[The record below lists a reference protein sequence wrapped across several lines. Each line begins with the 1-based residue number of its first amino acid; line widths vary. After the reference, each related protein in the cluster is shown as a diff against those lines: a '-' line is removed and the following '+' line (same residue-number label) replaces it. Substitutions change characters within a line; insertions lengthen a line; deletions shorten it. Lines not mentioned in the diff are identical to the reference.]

1 MNVNKNQSGTP
12 IVIGIDHGYGNIK
25 TASSCFRTSVK
36 AYDTEPTFTSNML
49 VYNGRYYIIGEGHKE
64 FIPEKQNDDD
74 YYILT
79 LAAVGRELY
88 ARNLE
93 SASVFLAAGLPL
105 TWVGEQKDEF
115 KAYLLRESHV
125 DFVYKR
131 QEFHVD
137 FVGAEIFPQGFAAV
151 AGQLGTFRG
160 VNMICDIGNGTMNV
174 MFITDCRPQSANMFT
189 EKFGTNQC
197 MLNIREQL
205 MRKFGS
211 IPDDAIIENVLRS
224 ATAFSAA
231 SCSCFAFSAAS
242 FAWIW
247 ADSWARKSNASCME
261 FFFRG
266 AEGSAD
272 FPIFKTLDLNVNGGI
287 GSLGLAGFDVCCCF
301 GSGGFLPFPISASHA
316 IVASHWLNGFRGFSS
331 ACRCF
336 SLARASSFAKAIARS

>member
-1 MNVNKNQSGTP
+1 MNVNKDQSGTP

-93 SASVFLAAGLPL
+93 SAAVYLAAGLPL
-105 TWVGEQKDEF
+105 TWVSEQKEEF
-115 KAYLLRESHV
+115 KAYLLREPHV
-125 DFVYKR
+125 DFIFKKR
-131 QEFHVD
+131 TFHVD
-137 FVGAEIFPQGFAAV
+137 FVGADIFPQGFAAV
-151 AGQLGTFRG
+151 AGQLSSFRG

-174 MFITDCRPQSANMFT
+174 MFITDCRPQSTNMFT

-211 IPDDAIIENVLRS
+211 IPDDAIIESVLRYGTADIAQKYLEVIKAAATEYVAGIFRKLREHEYNPDLMKLYVVGGGGCMIKNFGQYDPKRVIIKDDIC
-224 ATAFSAA
+224 ATAKGYEYMAKQKLQ
-231 SCSCFAFSAAS
+231 
-242 FAWIW
+242 
-247 ADSWARKSNASCME
+247 R
-261 FFFRG
+261 
-266 AEGSAD
+266 
-272 FPIFKTLDLNVNGGI
+272 
-287 GSLGLAGFDVCCCF
+287 
-301 GSGGFLPFPISASHA
+301 SGGKI
-316 IVASHWLNGFRGFSS
+316 
-331 ACRCF
+331 
-336 SLARASSFAKAIARS
+336 

>member
-36 AYDTEPTFTSNML
+36 AYDTEPTFTINML

-74 YYILT
+74 YFILT

-93 SASVFLAAGLPL
+93 SASVYLAAGLPL

-115 KAYLLRESHV
+115 KAYRLREP
-125 DFVYKR
+125 
-131 QEFHVD
+131 HVD
-137 FVGAEIFPQGFAAV
+137 FVGADIFPQGFAAV
-151 AGQLGTFRG
+151 ARQLGTFRG

-174 MFITDCRPQSANMFT
+174 MFITDCRPQSTNMFT

-211 IPDDAIIENVLRS
+211 IPDDAIIESVLRYGTADIAQKYLEVIKAAATEYVAGIFRKLREHEYNPDLMKLYVVGGGGCMIKNFGQYDPKRVIIKDDIC
-224 ATAFSAA
+224 ATA
-231 SCSCFAFSAAS
+231 
-242 FAWIW
+242 
-247 ADSWARKSNASCME
+247 KGYE
-261 FFFRG
+261 FMAKQR
-266 AEGSAD
+266 
-272 FPIFKTLDLNVNGGI
+272 LQRNGGK
-287 GSLGLAGFDVCCCF
+287 L
-301 GSGGFLPFPISASHA
+301 
-316 IVASHWLNGFRGFSS
+316 
-331 ACRCF
+331 
-336 SLARASSFAKAIARS
+336 

>member
-1 MNVNKNQSGTP
+1 MNVNKNQSP

-74 YYILT
+74 YFILT

-88 ARNLE
+88 TRNLE
-93 SASVFLAAGLPL
+93 SASVYLAAGLPL

-115 KAYLLRESHV
+115 KAYLLREPHV
-125 DFVYKR
+125 DFVFKKR
-131 QEFHVD
+131 NFHVD
-137 FVGAEIFPQGFAAV
+137 FVGADIFPQGFAAV

-174 MFITDCRPQSANMFT
+174 MFITDCRPQSSNMFT

-211 IPDDAIIENVLRS
+211 IPDDAIIENVLRFG
-224 ATAFSAA
+224 TA
-231 SCSCFAFSAAS
+231 
-242 FAWIW
+242 
-247 ADSWARKSNASCME
+247 E
-261 FFFRG
+261 
-266 AEGSAD
+266 
-272 FPIFKTLDLNVNGGI
+272 
-287 GSLGLAGFDVCCCF
+287 
-301 GSGGFLPFPISASHA
+301 
-316 IVASHWLNGFRGFSS
+316 
-331 ACRCF
+331 
-336 SLARASSFAKAIARS
+336 IAQ